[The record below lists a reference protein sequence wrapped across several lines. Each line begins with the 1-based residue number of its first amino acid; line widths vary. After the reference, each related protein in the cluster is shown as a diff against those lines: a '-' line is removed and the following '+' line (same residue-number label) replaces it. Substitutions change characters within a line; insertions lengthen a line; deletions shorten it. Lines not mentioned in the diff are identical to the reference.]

1 MDDLS
6 QMVLERIHIMI
17 KSKEDLLATVSARLE
32 GDTSDEAISLFEDLS
47 DTLTD
52 METKANGDGTDWKA
66 KYEENDAEWRKKY
79 KERFFNSSANEDCN
93 ENCND
98 GEEPPTK
105 RISLIRS
112 SVIPAFS
119 TARCAISTTLF
130 VKSSVSL
137 SNVARLSVFI
147 NICGTPS
154 ATVI

>member
-6 QMVLERIHIMI
+6 QMVLESIHIMI
-17 KSKEDLLATVSARLE
+17 KSKEELLASVSARFE

-66 KYEENDAEWRKKY
+66 KYEQNDAEWRKKY

-105 RISLIRS
+105 RT
-112 SVIPAFS
+112 FDD
-119 TARCAISTTLF
+119 LF
-130 VKSSVSL
+130 T
-137 SNVARLSVFI
+137 R
-147 NICGTPS
+147 G
-154 ATVI
+154 